1 MQQLT
6 SQGAKFKRMARSY
19 YKNKPQA
26 PLEYGDLKLGAR
38 CSLCVGTIPYGC
50 SEGDGLTARIARS
63 PGRYGPSLLL
73 LPLLLLLE
81 LL

>member
-6 SQGAKFKRMARSY
+6 GQGAKLKGMARSH

-26 PLEYGDLKLGAR
+26 PLEYGDLKLGVR
-38 CSLCVGTIPYGC
+38 CSLCVGTIPYDC

-63 PGRYGPSLLL
+63 PRGYGTSLLL
-73 LPLLLLLE
+73 LPLLLQLE